1 MKTWKCPECGSG
13 VRGPERPRKNNVV
26 RYCLP
31 CSGKAGVLV
40 ERIVPALEVKRKAA
54 KKRASKKAATKRSAA
69 LQREKQRRMVDGY
82 DMNLVFL
89 ATKKLLVDHAQTL
102 GVPGCNVSDLEGVK
116 LHMASSAHPA
126 PKDGHVSVR
135 KGGSASDVAV
145 RVVTRTIWEW
155 NERDGYHSPSIG
167 AQDWAT
173 VHKAY
178 NQLRT
183 PFFRSKNLPNLPE
196 LPGKLTVQDRLGDW
210 INI

>member
-1 MKTWKCPECGSG
+1 MKIWKCPECGSG

-54 KKRASKKAATKRSAA
+54 KARASKKAATKRNAVS
-69 LQREKQRRMVDGY
+69 QRLKNRRMVEGY
-82 DMNLVFL
+82 DMGLVFL
-89 ATKKLLVDHAQTL
+89 ATKRLLVDHAQTL
-102 GVPGCNVSDLEGVK
+102 GVPGLNVSDLEGIK
-116 LHMASSAHPA
+116 LHMASSAHPS
-126 PKDGHVSVR
+126 PDVCHVAVR

-145 RVVTRTIWEW
+145 RVVTRTIWQW
-155 NERDGYHSPSIG
+155 YERDGYGPKG
-167 AQDWAT
+167 AWAT

-178 NQLRT
+178 NQLRR

-196 LPGKLTVQDRLGDW
+196 LPNKFSVQDRHGHW

>member
-54 KKRASKKAATKRSAA
+54 KVRASKKAATKRSAA

-82 DMNLVFL
+82 DMGLVFL
-89 ATKKLLVDHAQTL
+89 ATKKLLVNNAQTL
-102 GVPGCNVSDLEGVK
+102 GVPGCNVSDLEGIK
-116 LHMASSAHPA
+116 LHMASSAHPS
-126 PKDGHVSVR
+126 PDVCHVSVR

-145 RVVTRTIWEW
+145 RVVTRTIWQW
-155 NERDGYHSPSIG
+155 YERDGYQSSSGG
-167 AQDWAT
+167 AWAT
-173 VHKAY
+173 IHKAY

-196 LPGKLTVQDRLGDW
+196 LPNKLSVQTRLGNW

>member
-54 KKRASKKAATKRSAA
+54 KARASKKAASKRNAVS
-69 LQREKQRRMVDGY
+69 QRLKNRRMVEGY
-82 DMNLVFL
+82 DMGLVFL
-89 ATKKLLVDHAQTL
+89 ATKKLLVENAQTL
-102 GVPGCNVSDLEGVK
+102 GVPGCNVSDLEGIN

-126 PKDGHVSVR
+126 PKEGHVSVR

-155 NERDGYHSPSIG
+155 YERDGYGSPSGG
-167 AQDWAT
+167 AWAT

-196 LPGKLTVQDRLGDW
+196 LPNKLSVQTPLGNW